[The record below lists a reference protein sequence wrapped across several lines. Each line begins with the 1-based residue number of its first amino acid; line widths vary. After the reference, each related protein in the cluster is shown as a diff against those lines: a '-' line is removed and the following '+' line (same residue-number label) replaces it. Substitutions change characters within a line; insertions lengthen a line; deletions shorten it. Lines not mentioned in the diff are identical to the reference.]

1 MLPNL
6 IELLYKGKS
15 VLRCYLAWLTGLY
28 RILECDIV
36 LTAQGDQNIKGGRN
50 GIRYAS
56 FKWDLYFDTRRFFC
70 VLITLLGIVL
80 CIIILRVGEL
90 IAQLSCRVVRF
101 TYILLFKKWK
111 SHLRLPTGFTTLY
124 KKR

>member
-28 RILECDIV
+28 TILECDIV
-36 LTAQGDQNIKGGRN
+36 LTLLKAIRTSKEAEMESDMLHLS
-50 GIRYAS
+50 GIS
-56 FKWDLYFDTRRFFC
+56 VLTLEGFF
-70 VLITLLGIVL
+70 VLLTLLGIVL
-80 CIIILRVGEL
+80 CIIILRMGEL